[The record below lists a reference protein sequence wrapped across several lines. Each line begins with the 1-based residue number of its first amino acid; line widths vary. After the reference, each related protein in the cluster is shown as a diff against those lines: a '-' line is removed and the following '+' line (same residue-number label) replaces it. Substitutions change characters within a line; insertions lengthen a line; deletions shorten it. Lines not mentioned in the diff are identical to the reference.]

1 MRKWN
6 YKALTAACLSGLMV
20 IGAAGCASAKSP
32 VIEAGSG
39 QAAETEA
46 PTEASTE
53 AAAEPII
60 EIEPEEE
67 SAPEEFLA
75 ETFPI
80 WGPVLWV
87 EDNQISIDNQSEFS
101 SQGEIVLNIDP
112 EATYVLDGLNGYPVE
127 ISDINKDEVIYAY
140 IGPAMTMSLP
150 PQTSA
155 QAVICQIP
163 QDTAAAQ
170 YVTVKDMEQQSDE
183 SYILT
188 VADGTRYQVPADCQ
202 ILPYLTRNIVMLSD
216 VHSGS
221 RCLIWS
227 NDGETLVKIVLFA
240 E

>member
-1 MRKWN
+1 MKKWN
-6 YKALTAACLSGLMV
+6 YTALTAACLCGLMA
-20 IGAAGCASAKSP
+20 IGAAGCAFAKSP

-46 PTEASTE
+46 ASETNTE
-53 AAAEPII
+53 AAADPII

-75 ETFPI
+75 ETFAI

-87 EDNQISIDNQSEFS
+87 EDNQISIDNQSGLS
-101 SQGEIVLNIDP
+101 SQGEVVLNISP
-112 EATYVLDGLNGYPVE
+112 EATYVLDGINGYPVE
-127 ISDINKDEVIYAY
+127 LSEIKKGEVIYAY

-150 PQTSA
+150 PQTFA
-155 QAVICQIP
+155 HAVICQIP
-163 QDTAAAQ
+163 QDAAAAQ
-170 YVTVKDMEQQSDE
+170 YVTVKDIEQQSDE

-188 VADGTRYQVPADCQ
+188 AADGARYQVPADCQ
-202 ILPYLTRNIVMLSD
+202 ILPYLTRNLVTLSD

-227 NDGETLVKIVLFA
+227 NDGETLDKIVLFA
-240 E
+240 D